1 MSLVSHLALEEED
14 ICIDVFLML
23 HIPMVIRCSFLL
35 LSLASLIPVVLMHFF
50 LFLLAG
56 MVILAETTR
65 GIHTYTSIR
74 EHI

>member
-1 MSLVSHLALEEED
+1 
-14 ICIDVFLML
+14 
-23 HIPMVIRCSFLL
+23 
-35 LSLASLIPVVLMHFF
+35 MHFF